1 MKSRSRTVSEKSG
14 ESESS
19 SHQET
24 EIQQQQQ
31 QPPKKSSI
39 FGDAKPVDTTKKE
52 REIEEKLHKLD
63 VTNSNDKDRPRIHS
77 TGPRI
82 HPESKKN
89 NVGDRSPPLVKKI
102 EEEKPPVS
110 NFFLNTGCGSEVCTS
125 PP

>member
-19 SHQET
+19 HQET
-24 EIQQQQQ
+24 EIQQ

-110 NFFLNTGCGSEVCTS
+110 IYFFKKIQGAE
-125 PP
+125 